1 MDKTL
6 IIFALL
12 SALNMVATPI
22 LAFYAIHVIRK
33 YKRAMYREGYYQGFI
48 EGQMQG
54 FRDDDDAE
62 DDDEEESGMRKDCI
76 HCEACARHE
85 FDYYKCPNP
94 CAQYERREK

>member
-48 EGQMQG
+48 ERLPEMTTTRKKAECGRTVFIARRVRGMNSITINAPTHVRSMRG
-54 FRDDDDAE
+54 VKSNDA
-62 DDDEEESGMRKDCI
+62 D
-76 HCEACARHE
+76 
-85 FDYYKCPNP
+85 
-94 CAQYERREK
+94 

>member
-48 EGQMQG
+48 EGQMQVS
-54 FRDDDDAE
+54 RDDDD
-62 DDDEEESGMRKDCI
+62 DEESGMRQDCI
-76 HCEACARHE
+76 HCSACARHE
-85 FDYYKCPNP
+85 SDYYKCPDP

>member
-33 YKRAMYREGYYQGFI
+33 YKRAMYEEGYYKGLI
-48 EGQMQG
+48 EGHMQAS
-54 FRDDDDAE
+54 RD
-62 DDDEEESGMRKDCI
+62 DDDEEECGMRKDCI

-85 FDYYKCPNP
+85 FDYYKCPNS